1 MIFQASHSKD
11 KHFLNLVDGNENT
24 LELSYIKGSLWLK
37 YFGHSNT
44 LYARASRAITNHT
57 PIGKYQL
64 RFFPRKE
71 FRCSWELYLIKT
83 RCHIL
88 HKYKRFNGYWNLK
101 RDSIGYFI
109 LFLELILNVFAFSSS
124 IY

>member
-1 MIFQASHSKD
+1 MIFQASHSKG

-71 FRCSWELYLIKT
+71 FRCL
-83 RCHIL
+83 
-88 HKYKRFNGYWNLK
+88 
-101 RDSIGYFI
+101 
-109 LFLELILNVFAFSSS
+109 
-124 IY
+124 